1 MVNGCRVYNYPV
13 TLKREKGR
21 DGRDGRGRT
30 WMRGD
35 QQNSFEAARR
45 SGRMLMQ
52 PLKVDFVRSS
62 LKPEL
67 ENTKDQAEALLL

>member
-1 MVNGCRVYNYPV
+1 
-13 TLKREKGR
+13 
-21 DGRDGRGRT
+21 
-30 WMRGD
+30 MRGD